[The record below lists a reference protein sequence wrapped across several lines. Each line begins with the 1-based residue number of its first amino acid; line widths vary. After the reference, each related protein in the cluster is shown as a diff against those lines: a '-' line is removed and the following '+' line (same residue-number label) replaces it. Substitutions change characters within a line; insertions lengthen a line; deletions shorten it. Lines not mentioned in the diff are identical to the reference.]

1 MRQAGTLPSQQFAER
16 FSDYLLSIGISSKVE
31 HTGDERWA
39 IWIHDENQI
48 PLSKQKLDEFLLEPE
63 DARYRTAERVAR
75 QAKREAAEKKRKAQ
89 KNFIDMRDQ
98 WASPWRRRPV
108 TMALIVLSV
117 LVYLGAE
124 DLRAELF
131 FLPSEMLQGQVWRLV
146 TPIFL
151 HFGLLHI
158 LFNMWWLYDLGGVI
172 ERQLGSWRFALLVL
186 AIAVSSNAAQFVA
199 SGPAFGGMS
208 GVVFGLF
215 GYAWVRGRLDPTSGL
230 YLRPDVVFWMMA
242 WFALCLTGAVGGV
255 ANWAHGVGLGV
266 GALLGYLVHLW
277 HVMGKK
283 T

>member
-1 MRQAGTLPSQQFAER
+1 MRQAGTLPSQQDAQR
-16 FSDYLLSIGISSKVE
+16 FSDYLLSIGISSRVE
-31 HTGDERWA
+31 HTADDSWA

-48 PLSKQKLDEFLLEPE
+48 PLSKQKLDEYLLEPNDE
-63 DARYRTAERVAR
+63 RYRTAERVAR
-75 QAKREAAEKKRKAQ
+75 QAKREAAEKRRKAQ

-108 TMALIVLSV
+108 TMALIVISV
-117 LVYLGAE
+117 LVYLGVG

-131 FLPSEMLQGQVWRLV
+131 FVPSEMLQGQVWRLV

-186 AIAVSSNAAQFVA
+186 AIAVSSNAAQFAA
-199 SGPAFGGMS
+199 SGPGFGGMS

-255 ANWAHGVGLGV
+255 ANWAHGMGLGV

-277 HVMGKK
+277 HELGKK